1 MITARRTGA
10 VDPEKQRYTERAG
23 REYARRAN
31 VDFGL
36 VRFDSVSVLLTHPPK
51 IELLKCSRCSRMPS
65 ARNGRYNSD
74 SPAYGPGAFS

>member
-36 VRFDSVSVLLTHPPK
+36 VRFDIVSVLLTHPPK
-51 IELLKCSRCSRMPS
+51 IDLLRVLRD
-65 ARNGRYNSD
+65 AF
-74 SPAYGPGAFS
+74 GPQRTL